1 MANEKNT
8 RRTRIL
14 FLTMKM
20 MMKVV
25 MMMVMMIVMMMVMHN
40 LMIATRYQSQ
50 IPVSP
55 SASSDQLGEEEESSN
70 QE

>member
-1 MANEKNT
+1 MSCST
-8 RRTRIL
+8 RWNL
-14 FLTMKM
+14 NNLM
-20 MMKVV
+20 MVMIMVMTV
-25 MMMVMMIVMMMVMHN
+25 MMMVMYN

>member
-1 MANEKNT
+1 MELNN
-8 RRTRIL
+8 L
-14 FLTMKM
+14 M
-20 MMKVV
+20 M
-25 MMMVMMIVMMMVMHN
+25 VMMMVMHN

>member
-1 MANEKNT
+1 MSCST
-8 RRTRIL
+8 RWNL
-14 FLTMKM
+14 NNLM
-20 MMKVV
+20 MV
-25 MMMVMMIVMMMVMHN
+25 MMMVMMVMMMVMHN
-40 LMIATRYQSQ
+40 LMVATRYQSQ

>member
-1 MANEKNT
+1 M
-8 RRTRIL
+8 
-14 FLTMKM
+14 
-20 MMKVV
+20 VV
-25 MMMVMMIVMMMVMHN
+25 MVVTVVMVMMIMMYK

>member
-1 MANEKNT
+1 
-8 RRTRIL
+8 
-14 FLTMKM
+14 
-20 MMKVV
+20 
-25 MMMVMMIVMMMVMHN
+25 MMVMRVVMVVMVVMMVMHN

>member
-1 MANEKNT
+1 
-8 RRTRIL
+8 
-14 FLTMKM
+14 M
-20 MMKVV
+20 MVMRVVMVV
-25 MMMVMMIVMMMVMHN
+25 MMVMYN

>member
-1 MANEKNT
+1 MSCST
-8 RRTRIL
+8 RWNVNNL
-14 FLTMKM
+14 M
-20 MMKVV
+20 MVV
-25 MMMVMMIVMMMVMHN
+25 MMVMMIVMMMVMHN

>member
-1 MANEKNT
+1 MSCST
-8 RRTRIL
+8 RWNL
-14 FLTMKM
+14 NNL
-20 MMKVV
+20 
-25 MMMVMMIVMMMVMHN
+25 MMVMLTVMYN

>member
-1 MANEKNT
+1 ML
-8 RRTRIL
+8 RRSWTPWKTTETGEL
-14 FLTMKM
+14 LYKM
-20 MMKVV
+20 ELSNLMM
-25 MMMVMMIVMMMVMHN
+25 VMMMVMHN
-40 LMIATRYQSQ
+40 LMIVTRYQSQ

>member
-1 MANEKNT
+1 
-8 RRTRIL
+8 
-14 FLTMKM
+14 M
-20 MMKVV
+20 MVTLMVV
-25 MMMVMMIVMMMVMHN
+25 MVSLMVVMHN

>member
-1 MANEKNT
+1 
-8 RRTRIL
+8 
-14 FLTMKM
+14 M
-20 MMKVV
+20 MVTLMVV
-25 MMMVMMIVMMMVMHN
+25 MVMMMVMHN

>member
-1 MANEKNT
+1 
-8 RRTRIL
+8 
-14 FLTMKM
+14 M
-20 MMKVV
+20 MV
-25 MMMVMMIVMMMVMHN
+25 MMMVMMVMMMVMHN
-40 LMIATRYQSQ
+40 LMIVTRYQSQ

>member
-1 MANEKNT
+1 MSCST
-8 RRTRIL
+8 RWNL
-14 FLTMKM
+14 NNLM
-20 MMKVV
+20 MVMRVVMVV
-25 MMMVMMIVMMMVMHN
+25 MMVMYN

>member
-1 MANEKNT
+1 MELNNLLMVT
-8 RRTRIL
+8 L
-14 FLTMKM
+14 MVVM
-20 MMKVV
+20 V
-25 MMMVMMIVMMMVMHN
+25 MMMVMMMVMYN